1 MNKAN
6 DALVILTLTFAGVLS
21 ITPFAVM
28 RFVQGDWLVCLVD
41 AIMVLS
47 MFSLWLYVKLTRKV
61 DFASK
66 ALVFIALSGLVIVI
80 YLKGPSLLFW
90 AYPTLI
96 GTFFLLAPNLA
107 MLLTLITISAIIPS
121 LTNQMTM
128 TDITLTVITLVINN
142 IFAYVFARQKNK
154 QRDLLSQLVILD
166 PLTGAKN
173 RRALDEKLIE
183 LIDAHKRS
191 NQIAILIFLDI
202 DHFKSIN
209 DIYGHSMGDQVLI
222 KLTKLI
228 EERIRITDYLYRFG
242 GEEFVILLNNTDL
255 NTSRVIAE
263 ELRHIIEST
272 EFIKERTITA
282 SLGIA
287 AYTAPETANSWLD
300 RGDKALYEAKE
311 SGRNRTCTAK

>member
-1 MNKAN
+1 M
-6 DALVILTLTFAGVLS
+6 
-21 ITPFAVM
+21 
-28 RFVQGDWLVCLVD
+28 
-41 AIMVLS
+41 
-47 MFSLWLYVKLTRKV
+47 

-66 ALVFIALSGLVIVI
+66 ALAFIALSGLVIVI

-121 LTNQMTM
+121 LTNQMIM

-142 IFAYVFARQKNK
+142 IFSRQKNK
-154 QRDLLSQLVILD
+154 QHDLLSQLVILD

-191 NQIAILIFLDI
+191 NQITTLIFLDI

-255 NTSRVIAE
+255 NTSRVTAE

-287 AYTAPETANSWLD
+287 TYIAPETANS
-300 RGDKALYEAKE
+300 
-311 SGRNRTCTAK
+311 